1 MMKKTI
7 PCGGKRMS
15 NHILLRPYS
24 WNRRGLSRLF
34 LMLPAVMLVIALGLT
49 PSAWGAVGSFIQ
61 VEGPVEVLR
70 QGAPPA
76 LPAKIKDGVE
86 KGDLV
91 RTKSG
96 GRAQIRFID
105 DTTLTIA
112 PGSALVIEE
121 YLYDAPKGTRQASL
135 SLLRGLTYSVV
146 DKVLKTEE
154 PDFLIKTSTAVFG
167 VRGTRFFV
175 LAAAKFN
182 AGYNEQGKLEA
193 ASRDRLQRVLLMG
206 MEFTVAV
213 RGRPLSPVQRLSLTD
228 LNTLRQWLQTGVPEA
243 VLTGDPPFMTLTGPP
258 MRKFPTPDLPREL
271 RDEMFVPP
279 TPKPSQPHIY

>member
-1 MMKKTI
+1 MKIRTLLGSESWSRFGAGRPL
-7 PCGGKRMS
+7 PC
-15 NHILLRPYS
+15 L
-24 WNRRGLSRLF
+24 
-34 LMLPAVMLVIALGLT
+34 LVIILGIAAVLT
-49 PSAWGAVGSFIQ
+49 PAAWGAVGSFIQ

-76 LPAKIKDGVE
+76 LPAKIKDGVD

-96 GRAQIRFID
+96 GRAQIRFVD

-121 YLYDAPKGTRQASL
+121 YLYDAPRGARQASL
-135 SLLRGLTYSVV
+135 SLLRGLTYTVV

-154 PDFLIKTSTAVFG
+154 PDFLIKTSTAIFG

-175 LAAAKFN
+175 LAAARFN
-182 AGYNEQGKLEA
+182 AGYNEQGRLEA
-193 ASRDRLQRVLLMG
+193 ASRDRLQKALLMG
-206 MEFTVAV
+206 MEFVTAV
-213 RGRPLSPVQRLSLTD
+213 RGRPLSPVQRLSLAD
-228 LNTLRQWLQTGVPEA
+228 LNTLRQWLVTGVPESI
-243 VLTGDPPFMTLTGPP
+243 LTGDPPFMSLTGPP
-258 MRKFPTPDLPREL
+258 VKKFPTPDLPQDL

-279 TPKPSQPHIY
+279 TPKPRPPHNY